1 MTSAVGAD
9 TFIPQMV
16 YGLIRYMWQPIVSV
30 PSSQREG
37 GQRPQLSTPVPSTQ
51 AVFLAAS
58 ISKRGAGVTS
68 HVDSTTA
75 RQAAAPSYSRGL
87 AHRRQ
92 GRDEAILIDVRGH
105 QHAWCESQNQRAIED
120 RDHGAAR
127 VSSPR
132 GASAPRRGTRVAN

>member
-9 TFIPQMV
+9 TFIRRMV
-16 YGLIRYMWQPIVSV
+16 YGLIRYMRQRSVLLVCPHPISAGR
-30 PSSQREG
+30 S
-37 GQRPQLSTPVPSTQ
+37 QRPQLFTPVPSTQ

-68 HVDSTTA
+68 HVYSTAA

-92 GRDEAILIDVRGH
+92 GRDEAILSDVRGH
-105 QHAWCESQNQRAIED
+105 QHAWCDSQHQLIRM
-120 RDHGAAR
+120 
-127 VSSPR
+127 
-132 GASAPRRGTRVAN
+132 T